1 MNNMLMKMLMGQ
13 LQAKNPQMASQISQA
28 MNSGANPQS
37 LIKQMMGNMDNSQM
51 QQVMGQ
57 MKQFGCP
64 DNILNQIQNM
74 K

>member
-1 MNNMLMKMLMGQ
+1 MKMLMGQ
-13 LQAKNPQMASQISQA
+13 LQARNPQMASQISQA
-28 MNSGANPQS
+28 MNSGANPQA
-37 LIKQMMGNMDNSQM
+37 LMKQMMGNMDNSQM

>member
-1 MNNMLMKMLMGQ
+1 MKMLMGQ

-37 LIKQMMGNMDNSQM
+37 LIKQMMGNMGNSQM
-51 QQVMGQ
+51 QQIMGQ

>member
-1 MNNMLMKMLMGQ
+1 MLMGQ
-13 LQAKNPQMASQISQA
+13 LQAKKPQMASQISQA
-28 MNSGANPQS
+28 MSSGANPQT
-37 LIKQMMGNMDNSQM
+37 LIKQMVGNMDNSQM

>member
-1 MNNMLMKMLMGQ
+1 MLMGQ

-28 MNSGANPQS
+28 MSSGANPQA
-37 LIKQMMGNMDNSQM
+37 LIKQMVGNMDNSQM

>member
-1 MNNMLMKMLMGQ
+1 MKMLMGQ
-13 LQAKNPQMASQISQA
+13 LQAKNPQMASQINQA

>member
-1 MNNMLMKMLMGQ
+1 MGQ

-37 LIKQMMGNMDNSQM
+37 LIKQMMGNMGNSQM
-51 QQVMGQ
+51 QQIMGQ

>member
-1 MNNMLMKMLMGQ
+1 MKMLMGQ
-13 LQAKNPQMASQISQA
+13 LQTRNPQMASQISQA

-51 QQVMGQ
+51 QQAIGQ

>member
-1 MNNMLMKMLMGQ
+1 MKMLMGQ

>member
-1 MNNMLMKMLMGQ
+1 MKMLMGQ
-13 LQAKNPQMASQISQA
+13 IQAKNPQMASQISQA

>member
-1 MNNMLMKMLMGQ
+1 MLMGQ

-28 MNSGANPQS
+28 MSSGANPQT
-37 LIKQMMGNMDNSQM
+37 LIKQMVGNMDNSQM